1 MKGKVLAINTGS
13 TSTKVGYYVDGQPVC
28 IRTLE
33 HTAEE
38 IGRYPDV
45 LDQDRMRRDAVTTF
59 LNEKGIGLDQ
69 IDIVMARGGLF
80 APVVTGVYEVNEDMR
95 EVLLS
100 GRDGI
105 HACNLSA
112 VIADDIAGMVNAYRD
127 ATGID
132 VSRCHAYIADPPM
145 ADEML
150 PECRVGGLPEF
161 PRRAFLHALNSRA
174 TVRKYLYDHGRVRN
188 DVTAIVAHMGGGITV
203 TLHRNGKVIDTNNG
217 LGGDGPFTPER
228 AGSCPAFPLIE
239 MCFRSG
245 MTEKEVKRKVLG
257 KGGAVAFFG
266 TNDLRELER
275 RAAAGDTEVDIWLNA
290 FGLNVAKYIA
300 SLATTVDGHIDVI
313 LLTGGIAKD
322 SRIVSDI
329 RRRTAF
335 IAPVEVYAGEN
346 ELDSLAE
353 NGYIIL
359 GGGAKIHRYDKERL
373 VEEEEM
379 VKVMK
384 G

>member
-38 IGRYPDV
+38 IARYPDV
-45 LDQDRMRRDAVTTF
+45 LDQDRMRRDAVTAF

-112 VIADDIAGMVNAYRD
+112 IIADDIAGMVNAYRD

-275 RAAAGDTEVDIWLNA
+275 RAAAGDTEVDTWLNA